1 MTPLEQEM
9 IGHDEHDSE
18 NYRLC
23 AERDLVSLTET
34 WRFTLENKGSL
45 GAMFMNFSKAL

>member
-18 NYRLC
+18 NYTDFVLN
-23 AERDLVSLTET
+23 AIWYLL
-34 WRFTLENKGSL
+34 LKHGGSP
-45 GAMFMNFSKAL
+45 